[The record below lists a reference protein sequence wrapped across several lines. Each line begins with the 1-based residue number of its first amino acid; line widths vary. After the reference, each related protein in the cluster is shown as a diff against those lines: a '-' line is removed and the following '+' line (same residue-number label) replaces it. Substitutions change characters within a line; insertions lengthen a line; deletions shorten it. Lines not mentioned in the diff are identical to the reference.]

1 MKKSISVLFCAACML
16 CLCFLSG
23 CTLTFGNLSST
34 NKVYC
39 QLDGLSS
46 LSFSVRPL
54 STREA
59 DVIAEFAACVEEAEW
74 EETDLT
80 RGDLKADPWDDSS
93 LSTVTRLIFK
103 KGFSEIGFCI
113 DRSGTSYAVVGD
125 TVFSTGDASLSSA
138 VESCCHDL
146 I

>member
-23 CTLTFGNLSST
+23 CTLAFGNLSSA

-46 LSFSVRPL
+46 LSVRPL
-54 STREA
+54 SARDA
-59 DVIAEFAACVEEAEW
+59 DAIAKFAACVEEAEW

-80 RGDLKADPWDDSS
+80 RGDLKVDPWDDAVFP
-93 LSTVTRLIFK
+93 TVTRLIFK
-103 KGFSEIGFCI
+103 KGITEVGFCI
-113 DRSGTSYAVVGD
+113 DRNGTSYAVVGD
-125 TVFSTGDASLSSA
+125 TVFSTDDKSLSSA

>member
-23 CTLTFGNLSST
+23 CTLTFGNLSSA

-54 STREA
+54 STRET
-59 DVIAEFAACVEEAEW
+59 DVIAKFAACVEEEVVKNGTCVFTVSQNICVEVPVEFGAVAE
-74 EETDLT
+74 
-80 RGDLKADPWDDSS
+80 
-93 LSTVTRLIFK
+93 
-103 KGFSEIGFCI
+103 
-113 DRSGTSYAVVGD
+113 VGD
-125 TVFSTGDASLSSA
+125 TYVSCSGATAEDICTDCGQSMVPPSA
-138 VESCCHDL
+138 PVEEL
-146 I
+146 P